1 MALVTF
7 TDVIQRHVACPPTEV
22 AASTIREALDAV
34 FSANPRA
41 RGYVL
46 DERGAL
52 RQHMAVF
59 IGGRQVRDRQGLS
72 DAIEPGADIFV
83 MQALSG
89 G

>member
-7 TDVIQRHVACPPTEV
+7 TDVIQRHVACPPMEV
-22 AASTIREALDAV
+22 SAVTIREALDAV
-34 FSANPRA
+34 FATNPRA

-46 DERGAL
+46 DEQGAL

-59 IGGRQVRDRQGLS
+59 IGGRQLRDRQSLS
-72 DAIEPGADIFV
+72 DPIEPGADVYV